1 MARALSIRSLNR
13 EFAQSPNYPPPDARC
28 LIGVSGGRDSVALL
42 HLLLG
47 AGFGKMVVCHLDHAL
62 RAESAEDARFVGA
75 LAKRLGLKAVIA
87 RENVAARAKRKG
99 QSLETAAREARYAF
113 FARVARAE
121 KCPRLF
127 LAHHADDQVET
138 LLFNL
143 FRGSAAAGLA
153 GMRPLTTRTVGG
165 VTLQIARPLLGVWRE
180 EIDACIAEHRLAF
193 REDAS
198 NSDPRHTR
206 NRLRHEIIP
215 AIEQA
220 FGRDIRRAVWRAAE
234 ILRDE
239 DDLLASQPALRDLP
253 ERLATAALL
262 GLPVAL
268 QRRVIHAWLRAQGVG
283 GVGFEEVESV
293 RGLLAGRR
301 AKVNLPGGLHA
312 RRRARQLFLEGPTVG
327 KRAPK
332 PPSS

>member
-1 MARALSIRSLNR
+1 MDCVFPA
-13 EFAQSPNYPPPDARC
+13 DARC

-47 AGFGKMVVCHLDHAL
+47 AGFGKLVVCHLDHAL
-62 RAESAEDARFVGA
+62 RAESAEDARFVA
-75 LAKRLGLKAVIA
+75 QLAKRLGLKAVIA

-113 FARVARAE
+113 FARVARVE

-153 GMRPLTTRTVGG
+153 GMRALTERTVGG
-165 VTLQIARPLLGVWRE
+165 VTLQIARPLLGIWRE
-180 EIDACIAEHRLAF
+180 EINAHISQHQLAF

-198 NSDPRHTR
+198 NTDPRHMR

-215 AIEQA
+215 ALERA
-220 FGRDIRRAVWRAAE
+220 FGRDIRRSVWRAAE

-239 DDLLASQPALRDLP
+239 DDFLASQPALRDLP
-253 ERLATAALL
+253 ERLDTTALL

-268 QRRVIHAWLRAQGVG
+268 QRRVIHAWLRARGVN
-283 GVGFEEVESV
+283 GVGFDEVEGV
-293 RGLLAGRR
+293 RGLLTGRR
-301 AKVNLPGGLHA
+301 AKLNLPGGLHA

>member
-1 MARALSIRSLNR
+1 MDCV
-13 EFAQSPNYPPPDARC
+13 FPPDARC

-42 HLLLG
+42 HLLRG
-47 AGFGKMVVCHLDHAL
+47 AGFEKLIVCHLDHAL
-62 RAESAEDARFVGA
+62 RAESAEDARFVA
-75 LAKRLGLKAVIA
+75 QLAKRLGLKAVVA
-87 RENVAARAKRKG
+87 RENVAARAKRKR

-138 LLFNL
+138 LLFHL

-153 GMRPLTTRTVGG
+153 GMRALTERTIGG
-165 VTLQIARPLLGVWRE
+165 VTLQIARPLLGTWRE
-180 EIDACIAEHRLAF
+180 EIDAYIAGHQFAF

-198 NSDPRHTR
+198 NNDPRHTR

-215 AIEQA
+215 ALEQA

-239 DDLLASQPALRDLP
+239 DDFLATQPALRDLP

-268 QRRVIHAWLRAQGVG
+268 QRRVIHAWLKARGVG
-283 GVGFEEVESV
+283 GVGFGEVESV
-293 RGLLAGRR
+293 RGLLAGSR
-301 AKVNLPGGLHA
+301 AKVNLPGGYHA
-312 RRRARQLFLEGPTVG
+312 RRRARQLFLEGPAASG
-327 KRAPK
+327 RK
-332 PPSS
+332 PRQSSS

>member
-1 MARALSIRSLNR
+1 MDCV
-13 EFAQSPNYPPPDARC
+13 FPPDARC

-47 AGFGKMVVCHLDHAL
+47 AGFKKLVVCHLDHAL
-62 RAESAEDARFVGA
+62 RAESAEDARFVTA
-75 LAKRLGLKAVIA
+75 LAKRLGLKAVVA
-87 RENVAARAKRKG
+87 RENVAARAKRKR

-138 LLFNL
+138 LLFHL

-153 GMRPLTTRTVGG
+153 GMRALTERTIGG
-165 VTLQIARPLLGVWRE
+165 VTLQIARPLLGTWRE
-180 EIDACIAEHRLAF
+180 EIDAYIAGHQFAF

-198 NSDPRHTR
+198 NNDPRHTR

-215 AIEQA
+215 ALEQA

-239 DDLLASQPALRDLP
+239 DDFLATQPALRDLP

-283 GVGFEEVESV
+283 GVGFEQVESV
-293 RGLLAGRR
+293 RGLLAGSR
-301 AKVNLPGGLHA
+301 AKVNLPGGYHA
-312 RRRARQLFLEGPTVG
+312 RRRARQLFLEGPAASG
-327 KRAPK
+327 RK
-332 PPSS
+332 PRPSSS